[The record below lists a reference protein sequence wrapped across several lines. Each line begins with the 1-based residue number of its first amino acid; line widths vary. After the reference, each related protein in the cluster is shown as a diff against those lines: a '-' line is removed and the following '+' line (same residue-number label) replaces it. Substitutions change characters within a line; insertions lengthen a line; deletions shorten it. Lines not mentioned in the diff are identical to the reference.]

1 MKLIAIEASTETLS
15 LAVQSAGESRE
26 CVMQGGANASAQML
40 ASLLK
45 LMAEMGINF
54 SQLDAVVWGRG
65 PGSFTGLRTAC
76 SVAQGIGFA
85 HDLPLLGVDTLAACA
100 QEASRT
106 TSPVETWVVALDA
119 RMNEVYL
126 TRYTPNGWGEPSEET
141 GAHFDLI
148 RPQDV
153 RLEEHETLIGNA
165 AAAYPEL
172 ASRTHKSVFALPTA
186 RAMLELAPELLKQ
199 GRAVAAENALPLYVR
214 NKVALTT
221 AEREQI
227 KRNA

>member
-15 LAVQSAGESRE
+15 LAVQSAGETRE
-26 CVMQGGANASAQML
+26 CSMQGGANASVQ
-40 ASLLK
+40 LLTRLLE
-45 LMAEMGINF
+45 LMAEMGITF
-54 SQLDAVVWGRG
+54 SQLDAVVWGHG

-85 HDLPLLGVDTLAACA
+85 HGLPLLGVDTLAACA

-106 TSPVETWVVALDA
+106 TSPVGKWVVALDA

-126 TRYTPNGWGEPSEET
+126 TRYTPNAWVNQSEEP
-141 GAHFDLI
+141 GAYFELI

-153 RLEEHETLIGNA
+153 KLKEHETLVGNA
-165 AAAYPEL
+165 VVSYPEL

-199 GRAVAAENALPLYVR
+199 RRAVAAENALPLYVR